1 MPSLATIRVT
11 QPSAIRPE
19 LRVETITNFGGFLS
33 LEPTWNRLVEE
44 TGLDHPFLEHVWAR
58 TWWECFG
65 EGSSLHILVV
75 TSGKE
80 PIAIAPLILTETRM
94 LGIPVRRL
102 GFLYN
107 SHVPR
112 ADFLI
117 GSRSEEA
124 YAAIW
129 RHLSRNRCWDLLQLC
144 QLPAGSG
151 TLQSIP
157 RLAAADG
164 YRSGTWQSGESPFV
178 PLNSPWLAYQAGL
191 SAKHRSN
198 LRNRFKRLETIGTV
212 EMETVAAG
220 WSLADA
226 VEDGL
231 GVEAAGWKKDA
242 GTAIACDQNVARF
255 YSTLAWRAAEQ
266 GWLRLHFLTS
276 GRRRVAFDY
285 SLQYRNRMFL
295 LKVGYEPAFAPYS
308 PSNLLLAR
316 VLENAFEQGL
326 DRYDFLGENADW
338 KQVWAKQS
346 TPNYWLFVFAGTAKG
361 RCLHFLK
368 FRLTPLLKR
377 KSLRHVR
384 NFAMRVAGLDPLGK
398 S

>member
-1 MPSLATIRVT
+1 MPSLATVRVT

-19 LRVETITNFGGFLS
+19 LRVEAITDFAGFLS
-33 LEPTWNRLVEE
+33 LEPVWNRLVEE
-44 TGLDHPFLEHVWAR
+44 AGLDHPFLEYVWAR

-75 TSGKE
+75 TAGKE
-80 PIAIAPLILTETRM
+80 AIAIAPLILTETRL

-117 GSRSEEA
+117 GSRSEEV
-124 YAAIW
+124 YVAIW
-129 RHLSRNRCWDLLQLC
+129 RHLSSNRRWDLLQLC
-144 QLPAGSG
+144 QLPAGSD
-151 TLQSIP
+151 TLKSIP

-164 YRSGTWQSGESPFV
+164 YRSGVWQSGESPFI
-178 PLNSPWLAYQAGL
+178 PLHAPWPAYQAGL
-191 SAKHRSN
+191 TAKHRSN
-198 LRNRFKRLETIGTV
+198 LRNRFKRLALIGDV
-212 EMETVAAG
+212 EMETIASG
-220 WSLADA
+220 WSLA
-226 VEDGL
+226 VEEGL
-231 GVEAAGWKKDA
+231 AIEAAAWKKDA
-242 GTAIACDQNVARF
+242 GTAIACDPNITRF
-255 YSTLAWRAAEQ
+255 YSILAQRAAEQ

-276 GRRRVAFDY
+276 GTTRVAFDY

-338 KQVWAKQS
+338 KQCWANQS

-384 NFAMRVAGLDPLGK
+384 NFAMRVAGLHSSGT